1 MVAPVKLS
9 GTTAPGQ
16 AFESVIAIDE
26 TGIHE
31 DRIPTVVSAS
41 FIDRE
46 QSVHIVKELLT
57 AGAEPWLQKS
67 TDLDIGDIYRFFRQT
82 EIPTRAR
89 AAWGSPNRGQR
100 ALMAIEVIKEV
111 VPAGVSHNGDTTNCL
126 VILDGR
132 VSNFGG
138 KQNILRSRSEILDD
152 YFEEQNNVNIA
163 FATLEKGDRTYPE
176 VTVADCA
183 CNVFRYRIE
192 QEDAVEQI
200 DNVQRFDSSR
210 SVPSVNFEGRIH
222 KLAPKGVARKDTFE
236 SKVAAW
242 LTGHRPSEEAL
253 GELSQQQL
261 ETLVENRI
269 DDEDVS
275 QYIIDTNDQLGS
287 QQA

>member
-9 GTTAPGQ
+9 GTTAPRQ

-46 QSVHIVKELLT
+46 QSVHIVKELLN

-67 TDLDIGDIYRFFRQT
+67 TDLDIGDIYGFFRQT

-100 ALMAIEVIKEV
+100 ALMAVEAIKEV
-111 VPAGVSHNGDTTNCL
+111 VPAGVSHDGDTTNCL

-138 KQNILRSRSEILDD
+138 EQNILRSRSEILDD
-152 YFEEQNNVNIA
+152 YFENQNNVNIA

-183 CNVFRYRIE
+183 CNVFRHRIE
-192 QEDAVEQI
+192 QKDAVEPI
-200 DNVQRFDSSR
+200 DNVQRFDNSR
-210 SVPSVNFEGRIH
+210 SVPSVNFEDRIYE
-222 KLAPKGVARKDTFE
+222 LAPKGVAQKNTFE

-242 LTGHRPSEEAL
+242 LTGHRPSEDAL
-253 GELSQQQL
+253 GELSQRQF

-269 DDEDVS
+269 DDKDVS
-275 QYIIDTNDQLGS
+275 QYVIDTRNQLGS

>member
-16 AFESVIAIDE
+16 AFESVITIDE
-26 TGIHE
+26 TGTHE
-31 DRIPTVVSAS
+31 GRIPTVVSAS

-46 QSVHIVKELLT
+46 QSVHIVREFLNVD
-57 AGAEPWLQKS
+57 AEPWLQKS
-67 TDLDIGDIYRFFRQT
+67 TDLDIDDIYRFFKQT

-89 AAWGSPNRGQR
+89 AAWGRPDRGQR
-100 ALMAIEVIKEV
+100 ALMAVEAIKEV
-111 VPAGVSHNGDTTNCL
+111 VPVGVPQDGSTTNCL

-138 KQNILRSRSEILDD
+138 KENLLRSRSEILDD
-152 YFEEQNNVNIA
+152 YFESQNNVNIA

-183 CNVFRYRIE
+183 CNVFRHQIE
-192 QEDAVEQI
+192 QEGAVEQI
-200 DNVQRFDSSR
+200 DHVQRFDSSR
-210 SVPSVNFEGRIH
+210 SVPSVGFEDRIYE
-222 KLAPKGVARKDTFE
+222 LAPKGVAQKNTFE

-242 LTGHRPSEEAL
+242 LTGHRPSEDTL
-253 GELSQQQL
+253 GELS
-261 ETLVENRI
+261 EHRFEALVETHI
-269 DDEDVS
+269 DDEDVY
-275 QYIIDTNDQLGS
+275 QYVINTRNQLGS

>member
-1 MVAPVKLS
+1 V
-9 GTTAPGQ
+9 
-16 AFESVIAIDE
+16 FESIIAIDE

-31 DRIPTVVSAS
+31 DRTPTVVSAS

-46 QSVHIVKELLT
+46 QSIHIVKELLN
-57 AGAEPWLQKS
+57 AGAKPWLQKS
-67 TDLDIGDIYRFFRQT
+67 TDLDICDIYRFFKQT
-82 EIPTRAR
+82 NIPTRAR

-100 ALMAIEVIKEV
+100 ALMTTEAIKEV
-111 VPAGVSHNGDTTNCL
+111 VPAGVSHDGDTTNCL

-152 YFEEQNNVNIA
+152 YFENQNNVNID

-176 VTVADCA
+176 VTVADFA
-183 CNVFRYRIE
+183 CNIFRHRIGREDAIE
-192 QEDAVEQI
+192 QVE
-200 DNVQRFDSSR
+200 NVHRFDSSR
-210 SVPSVNFEGRIH
+210 SVPSVNFEDRIYQ
-222 KLAPKGVARKDTFE
+222 LAPKGVAQENTFE

-242 LTGHRPSEEAL
+242 LTGHRPSEDAL
-253 GELSQQQL
+253 GELSQQRF

-269 DDEDVS
+269 DDRDVS
-275 QYIIDTNDQLGS
+275 QYVVDTRKRLGS

>member
-1 MVAPVKLS
+1 LS
-9 GTTAPGQ
+9 GTTASRQ

-31 DRIPTVVSAS
+31 ERMPTVVSAS

-46 QSVHIVKELLT
+46 QSVGIVKELLN

-67 TDLDIGDIYRFFRQT
+67 TDLEIGEVYGFFRQT
-82 EIPTRAR
+82 EILTRAR

-100 ALMAIEVIKEV
+100 ALMAVEAIKEV
-111 VPAGVSHNGDTTNCL
+111 VSAGVSHDGDTTDCL

-138 KQNILRSRSEILDD
+138 RQNILRSRSEILDD
-152 YFEEQNNVNIA
+152 YFENQNNVSIA

-183 CNVFRYRIE
+183 CNVFRHRIE
-192 QEDAVEQI
+192 QEDAIEPI
-200 DNVQRFDSSR
+200 DNVQRFDTSR
-210 SVPSVNFEGRIH
+210 AVPSVNFEDRIYE
-222 KLAPKGVARKDTFE
+222 LAPKGVAQKNTFE

-242 LTGHRPSEEAL
+242 LTGYRPSEEAL
-253 GELSQQQL
+253 GEVSQRQF
-261 ETLVENRI
+261 ETLVEKHI
-269 DDEDVS
+269 DDKDVS
-275 QYIIDTNDQLGS
+275 EYVIGTRNQLGS